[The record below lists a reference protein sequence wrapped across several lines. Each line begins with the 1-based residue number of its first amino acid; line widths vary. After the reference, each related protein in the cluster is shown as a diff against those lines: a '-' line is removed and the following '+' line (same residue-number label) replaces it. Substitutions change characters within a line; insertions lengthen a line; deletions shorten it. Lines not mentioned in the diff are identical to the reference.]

1 MVNIDKHAIFLYNEM
16 SKEMNSFY
24 FWHFLMWKCIAYHN
38 RKGDSIMSLI
48 KGIIAGAGGGTG
60 SAGLT
65 GNNNWSMETFL
76 QNLGDKAKQWGSY
89 FIVFLGIVMII
100 VSAWQIGTGL
110 MSHGK
115 KQTNWFVAIFL
126 LILGGAFAVGGFG
139 LLATIASGGQ
149 QTILDLGSMLL
160 IR

>member
-1 MVNIDKHAIFLYNEM
+1 
-16 SKEMNSFY
+16 
-24 FWHFLMWKCIAYHN
+24 
-38 RKGDSIMSLI
+38 
-48 KGIIAGAGGGTG
+48 
-60 SAGLT
+60 
-65 GNNNWSMETFL
+65 
-76 QNLGDKAKQWGSY
+76 
-89 FIVFLGIVMII
+89 MII